1 MILAKIDESTGEMET
16 VVSDTPIE
24 QVAQFTEWADAL
36 MGVVESRKLYI
47 DPKRT
52 GKKYLMVEA
61 WELIG
66 AFAGLR
72 AEVESVEPQRSED
85 GTIMAY
91 KAKVVL
97 VNIKTRE
104 IGGGGIALCGMDES
118 VVQGQRTN
126 GAKHNACM
134 SMAQTRATS
143 KAYRMNYSHV
153 VVLGGYE
160 ATPAEEMVNL
170 KVETESEATVNEK
183 AEFTCKIH
191 GAKMTWSERQQEFGY
206 PPSHKTKDDEYCTGE
221 E

>member
-1 MILAKIDESTGEMET
+1 MTLVHLNESTGEMEP

-104 IGGGGIALCGMDES
+104 IGGGGIALCGM
-118 VVQGQRTN
+118 V
-126 GAKHNACM
+126 
-134 SMAQTRATS
+134 
-143 KAYRMNYSHV
+143 
-153 VVLGGYE
+153 
-160 ATPAEEMVNL
+160 
-170 KVETESEATVNEK
+170 
-183 AEFTCKIH
+183 
-191 GAKMTWSERQQEFGY
+191 
-206 PPSHKTKDDEYCTGE
+206 
-221 E
+221 

>member
-1 MILAKIDESTGEMET
+1 MTLANIDESTGEITT

>member
-1 MILAKIDESTGEMET
+1 MTLANIDESTGEITT

-160 ATPAEEMVNL
+160 ATPAEEMANI
-170 KVETESEATVNEK
+170 KEETKED
-183 AEFTCKIH
+183 AEHWCNIH
-191 GAKMTWSERQQEFGY
+191 GAKMIWTEKQQTSGY
-206 PPSHKTKDDEYCTGE
+206 PPSHRTDDGFCTGE

>member
-1 MILAKIDESTGEMET
+1 MTLVHLNESTGEMEP
-16 VVSDTPIE
+16 VVSDTPME
-24 QVAQFTEWADAL
+24 QVSQFTEWADAL

-191 GAKMTWSERQQEFGY
+191 GAKMIWTEKRQTSGY
-206 PPSHKTKDDEYCTGE
+206 PPSHRTDDGFCTGE